1 MTSDMRMGSEM
12 PDPDYEAKYGKG
24 PHLTADAVVVR
35 GNEIALVRRKSSGQ
49 WALPGGFLD
58 QGETFSDCAI
68 REFKEE
74 AGVDLRATPGL
85 ILGVY
90 RPLAFDAIER
100 DPRSRIISGAVLI
113 TLSEEMKRPELFAGD
128 DAEAAQWTRWYAI
141 PKLYADHNTIVEA
154 LLAPYRAQEIGEV
167 GEDAGF

>member
-1 MTSDMRMGSEM
+1 M
-12 PDPDYEAKYGKG
+12 PDPAYESKYGKG

-85 ILGVY
+85 ILAVY
-90 RPLAFDAIER
+90 RPMAFDAIDR

-113 TLSEEMKRPELFAGD
+113 TLSDEIERPELVAGMMPMLRSGRNG
-128 DAEAAQWTRWYAI
+128 TRSRLFTQITTPSSRPCWRPTMSKRSVRPSRMTASR
-141 PKLYADHNTIVEA
+141 PSR
-154 LLAPYRAQEIGEV
+154 RA
-167 GEDAGF
+167 